1 MTPEVQEPVLVMPGD
16 VISEAQELAKQNSKV
31 VLGPGVQRVGDRVF
45 ACKPGILRR
54 KDPPHTT
61 FWVDS
66 FQKRY
71 TASRGETVIGT
82 VIGKGMDG
90 FRVDIGTSEPAAL
103 SFLSFEGAT
112 KKNKPDVNLG
122 DIVFARLV
130 LANPDLEPEIV
141 CVDSFGKKEKLGVL
155 NEGFVFNVSL
165 NLVRRILS
173 RNCPLL
179 RRLKKEFNFELAAG
193 MNGRMWIKGRNSK
206 ETIGVANA
214 ILASEFVPYDQIDNM
229 CNSIGNILAGF

>member
-1 MTPEVQEPVLVMPGD
+1 MTLVMPGE
-16 VISEAQELAKQNSKV
+16 VVEEAQELAKQNNKV
-31 VLGPGVQRVGDRVF
+31 VLGPGLQRSGERVF
-45 ACKPGILRR
+45 ACKAGILRR
-54 KDPPHTT
+54 KEPHT

-71 TASRGETVIGT
+71 VAARGETVIGT

-112 KKNKPDVNLG
+112 KKNKPDVNMG
-122 DIVFARLV
+122 DLVFARLIQ
-130 LANPDLEPEIV
+130 ANPDLEPELV
-141 CVDSFGKKEKLGVL
+141 CVDSSGKKEKLGVL
-155 NEGFVFNVSL
+155 SDGFVFNTSL

-179 RRLKKEFNFELAAG
+179 KRLKKEFTFELAAG
-193 MNGRMWIKGRNSK
+193 MNGRIWIKGRNPK
-206 ETIGVANA
+206 ETIGLANS
-214 ILASEFVPYDQIDNM
+214 ILASEFMPYEEIDNM
-229 CNSIGNILAGF
+229 CNTIGNILAGF

>member
-1 MTPEVQEPVLVMPGD
+1 MIEDTEPRLVMPGD
-16 VISEAQELAKQNSKV
+16 VITEAHELAKKNSKV
-31 VLGPGVQRVGDRVF
+31 ILGPGVQRNGDQVF
-45 ACKPGILRR
+45 ACKPGILRH
-54 KDPPHTT
+54 KEPHT

-103 SFLSFEGAT
+103 SFLAFEGAT

-122 DIVFARLV
+122 DIVFARLI
-130 LANPDLEPEIV
+130 LANPDLEPELT
-141 CVDSFGKKEKLGVL
+141 CVDSSGKKEKFGVL
-155 NEGFVFNVSL
+155 SEGFVFKCSL
-165 NLVRRILS
+165 NLVRRILA

-179 RRLKKEFNFELAAG
+179 KRLKKEFNFELAAG
-193 MNGRMWIKGRNSK
+193 INGRMWVKGKSTK
-206 ETIGVANA
+206 ETLGIANA
-214 ILASEFVPYDQIDNM
+214 ILSTEFIPYDQIDAM
-229 CNSIGNILAGF
+229 CNTIGNILAGF

>member
-1 MTPEVQEPVLVMPGD
+1 MSPSEEDPVLVMPGD
-16 VISEAQELAKQNSKV
+16 VISEAHELAKQNSKV
-31 VLGPGVQRVGDRVF
+31 VLGPGVQRSGDRVF
-45 ACKPGILRR
+45 ACKSGILRR
-54 KDPPHTT
+54 KEPST

-71 TASRGETVIGT
+71 TAARGETVIGT

-122 DIVFARLV
+122 DIVFARLI

-155 NEGFVFNVSL
+155 AEGFVFNASL

-193 MNGRMWIKGRNSK
+193 MNGRIWIKGRNTK
-206 ETIGVANA
+206 ETIAVANA
-214 ILASEFVPYDQIDNM
+214 ILASEFVPPEKMDEM
-229 CNSIGNILAGF
+229 CNSLGNILAGF

>member
-1 MTPEVQEPVLVMPGD
+1 MSESTETVLVMPGD
-16 VISEAQELAKQNSKV
+16 AIPAAHELAKQNNKV
-31 VLGPGVQRVGDRVF
+31 ILGPGVQRSGERVF
-45 ACKPGILRR
+45 ACKPGVLRR
-54 KDPPHTT
+54 KEPNT

-90 FRVDIGTSEPAAL
+90 FRVEIGTSEPAAL

-122 DIVFARLV
+122 DIVFARLI
-130 LANPDLEPEIV
+130 LANPDLESEIV

-155 NEGFVFNVSL
+155 SEGFVFNASL
-165 NLVRRILS
+165 NLIRRILS
-173 RNCPLL
+173 RNCPVL

-193 MNGRMWIKGRNSK
+193 MNGRIWIKGRNPK
-206 ETIGVANA
+206 ETIGIANA
-214 ILASEFVPYDQIDNM
+214 ILATEFVPYDQIENT
-229 CNSIGNILAGF
+229 CNSIANILAGF

>member
-1 MTPEVQEPVLVMPGD
+1 MPEDREMVLVMPGD
-16 VISEAQELAKQNSKV
+16 VIVEAQELAKQNSKV
-31 VLGPGVQRVGDRVF
+31 VLGPGVQRSGNQVF
-45 ACKPGILRR
+45 ACKPGVLRR
-54 KDPPHTT
+54 KEPHT

-71 TASRGETVIGT
+71 TAARGETVIGT

-122 DIVFARLV
+122 DIVFARLI
-130 LANPDLEPEIV
+130 LANPDLEPELV
-141 CVDSFGKKEKLGVL
+141 CVDSSGKKEKLGVL
-155 NEGFVFNVSL
+155 SDGFVFNASL

-179 RRLKKEFNFELAAG
+179 KRLKKEFNFELAAG
-193 MNGRMWIKGRNSK
+193 MNGRIWIKGRSPK
-206 ETIGVANA
+206 ETLGIANA
-214 ILASEFVPYDQIDNM
+214 ILASAFIPYDQIDSM
-229 CNSIGNILAGF
+229 CNTIGNILAGF